1 MPAWRMDAPLSESD
15 PPTMPVDHP
24 AAAPGAV
31 RRIPSRTLTVALS
44 FFITLGALLLLAPL
58 LRMSTLLS

>member
-1 MPAWRMDAPLSESD
+1 
-15 PPTMPVDHP
+15 MPVDHP

-44 FFITLGALLLLAPL
+44 FFITLGALFVLAPFLRLGAL
-58 LRMSTLLS
+58 LT

>member
-1 MPAWRMDAPLSESD
+1 MDAPLSESD

-24 AAAPGAV
+24 ADAPGAV

-44 FFITLGALLLLAPL
+44 FFITLGALFVLAPFLRLGAL
-58 LRMSTLLS
+58 LT

>member
-1 MPAWRMDAPLSESD
+1 
-15 PPTMPVDHP
+15 MPVDHP